1 MTNTLLFIAA
11 TAGSSGQSGQGGGAM
26 GMMLPIILI
35 FVIMYL
41 LVFRPQAK
49 KQKDHRRMLDA
60 LQKGDRVL
68 TAGGIMG
75 TVAGIRENDNMVI
88 LKIADNVKIEVLK
101 SSIGQKLIEE
111 EAKK

>member
-1 MTNTLLFIAA
+1 MTHTMLFIFA
-11 TAGSSGQSGQGGGAM
+11 TAGSGQQSGQGGGAM

-68 TAGGIMG
+68 TAGGILG
-75 TVAGIRENDNMVI
+75 TVAGIREKDNMVI
-88 LKIADNVKIEVLK
+88 LKIAENVKIEVVK
-101 SSIGQKLIEE
+101 SSIGQKLADEE
-111 EAKK
+111 GKS